1 MLSLF
6 KKDRDIFDDFFEDFN
21 SWPFQQNTNLMKTDI
36 REHENKYMLDVELPG
51 FAKEDIKVS
60 LLDGYLEIE
69 AEKREDNK
77 QKEKGNFLRRE
88 RFYGHV
94 KRSFYVGNIELEQIN
109 GSFENGV
116 LHLEIPKE
124 NQVST
129 QKKYLELK

>member
-6 KKDRDIFDDFFEDFN
+6 KKNRDIFDDFFEDFN
-21 SWPFQQNTNLMKTDI
+21 SWPFQQNTHLMKTDI
-36 REHENKYMLDVELPG
+36 REHESKYMLDVELPG
-51 FAKEDIKVS
+51 FTKEDIKVS
-60 LLDGYLEIE
+60 LSDGYLEIE
-69 AEKREDNK
+69 AEKHEDNK
-77 QKEKGNFLRRE
+77 IKEKGNYLRRE
-88 RFYGHV
+88 RFYGQV
-94 KRSFYVGNIELEQIN
+94 KRSFYVGNIELDQID